1 MKPPGFMIYAEDWAC
16 YTEDYSDEELGRM
29 LRALLGYFDA
39 QDQPTFD
46 DRGMRQFFKLASK
59 SIDLDRM
66 RYEKKCRLNAYI
78 RYKGLCKQER
88 KKPLSFEEWE
98 AAVESRR
105 QNASDVTDGHQTS
118 PDVTDGHQTSP
129 AVTDGHQTSPDVTGG
144 HQTSPAV
151 TDGHQTS
158 PAVTGGHQTSPTI
171 TPAFN
176 DQPPTVNGQQP
187 DTSNQKQKAKN
198 KKSVLSPS
206 ASRAPCFEDGP
217 YRPLSEDAFEKQRE
231 QMIASLRT
239 TDRLFL

>member
-1 MKPPGFMIYAEDWAC
+1 MKQPGFMIYAEDWAC

-39 QDQPTFD
+39 QEQPTFD

-78 RYKGLCKQER
+78 RYKGLCRQER

-118 PDVTDGHQTSP
+118 PD
-129 AVTDGHQTSPDVTGG
+129 
-144 HQTSPAV
+144 V

>member
-105 QNASDVTDGHQTS
+105 QNASDVTGGHQTS

-129 AVTDGHQTSPDVTGG
+129 DVTG
-144 HQTSPAV
+144 
-151 TDGHQTS
+151 GHQTS

-187 DTSNQKQKAKN
+187 DASNQKQKAKN

>member
-129 AVTDGHQTSPDVTGG
+129 AVTDGHQTSP
-144 HQTSPAV
+144 
-151 TDGHQTS
+151 
-158 PAVTGGHQTSPTI
+158 AVTGGHQTSPTI

>member
-105 QNASDVTDGHQTS
+105 QNASDVTGGHQTS

-129 AVTDGHQTSPDVTGG
+129 DVTG
-144 HQTSPAV
+144 
-151 TDGHQTS
+151 GHQTS

-187 DTSNQKQKAKN
+187 DASNQKQKAKN

-206 ASRAPCFEDGP
+206 ASRAPCFEDRP

>member
-129 AVTDGHQTSPDVTGG
+129 AVT
-144 HQTSPAV
+144 
-151 TDGHQTS
+151 
-158 PAVTGGHQTSPTI
+158 GGHQTSPTI

-206 ASRAPCFEDGP
+206 ASRAPCFEGGP

>member
-118 PDVTDGHQTSP
+118 PDVT
-129 AVTDGHQTSPDVTGG
+129 GG

>member
-118 PDVTDGHQTSP
+118 P
-129 AVTDGHQTSPDVTGG
+129 
-144 HQTSPAV
+144 
-151 TDGHQTS
+151 
-158 PAVTGGHQTSPTI
+158 AVTGGHQTSPTI